1 MSTDFLSTEMS
12 PVKEANK
19 TPAPPVIKKSLP
31 EEIYPGVPIEETPA
45 AEAAAGE
52 PTAGI
57 GSEAP
62 PTEKENE
69 QAEKHRVG
77 SIIFKVLY
85 VLNLYFIAKAFYAAV
100 LVFSE
105 MEKAGVEP
113 KIINLLFGLFLF
125 IVPLFFTVLLSGF
138 TRLLV
143 GSAAEKNVTIY
154 ISIMT
159 IYNYWA
165 KIMSCGFAGGTFF
178 VPSLAISAFAAKSI
192 LTYNGGGFFRHCK
205 NTIKHSFHKQN
216 LFVKLFDKSKK

>member
-1 MSTDFLSTEMS
+1 M
-12 PVKEANK
+12 KEENK

-31 EEIYPGVPIEETPA
+31 EEIYPGAPIEETPTAEHAEETA
-45 AEAAAGE
+45 ADE

-62 PTEKENE
+62 PTEKEKE

-143 GSAAEKNVTIY
+143 GSAVEKNIMMY
-154 ISIMT
+154 IGIMAV
-159 IYNYWA
+159 YNCSV
-165 KIMSCGFAGGTFF
+165 KIVFCGFAGGTFF

-192 LTYNGGGFFRHCK
+192 LTYDGGGFAKHCK
-205 NTIKHSFHKQN
+205 
-216 LFVKLFDKSKK
+216 KLLIHIFKK

>member
-1 MSTDFLSTEMS
+1 M
-12 PVKEANK
+12 
-19 TPAPPVIKKSLP
+19 
-31 EEIYPGVPIEETPA
+31 
-45 AEAAAGE
+45 
-52 PTAGI
+52 
-57 GSEAP
+57 
-62 PTEKENE
+62 
-69 QAEKHRVG
+69 G

-85 VLNLYFIAKAFYAAV
+85 VLNLYFIAKAFDAAV

-113 KIINLLFGLFLF
+113 KTVNFLFELFLF
-125 IVPLFFTVLLSGF
+125 IVPLFFMVLLSGF

-192 LTYNGGGFFRHCK
+192 LTYNGGGFLRHC
-205 NTIKHSFHKQN
+205 
-216 LFVKLFDKSKK
+216 VKELKSLSQKKGRKKL

>member
-1 MSTDFLSTEMS
+1 MPTE
-12 PVKEANK
+12 NK

-31 EEIYPGVPIEETPA
+31 EEIYPGVPIAGAGSEAPALQA
-45 AEAAAGE
+45 AEAAADE
-52 PTAGI
+52 PPAGI

-62 PTEKENE
+62 PTEKENG

-77 SIIFKVLY
+77 LIIFRVLY
-85 VLNLYFIAKAFYAAV
+85 VLNLYFIAKAFDAAV
-100 LVFSE
+100 LVFYE

-113 KIINLLFGLFLF
+113 KTVNFLFELFLF
-125 IVPLFFTVLLSGF
+125 IVPLFFMVLLSGF

-192 LTYNGGGFFRHCK
+192 LTYDGGGFAKHCK
-205 NTIKHSFHKQN
+205 
-216 LFVKLFDKSKK
+216 KLLIHIFKK

>member
-1 MSTDFLSTEMS
+1 M
-12 PVKEANK
+12 KEENK
-19 TPAPPVIKKSLP
+19 TPAPPVIKKDLP
-31 EEIYPGVPIEETPA
+31 DTIYPGVPIEETPA
-45 AEAAAGE
+45 
-52 PTAGI
+52 GI

-62 PTEKENE
+62 TPQAEEASPQKPTPTEKEKE

-85 VLNLYFIAKAFYAAV
+85 VLNLYFIAKAFDAAV

-113 KIINLLFGLFLF
+113 KTVNFLFELFLF
-125 IVPLFFTVLLSGF
+125 IVPLFFMVLLSGF

-143 GSAAEKNVTIY
+143 GSAAKKNVTIY

-192 LTYNGGGFFRHCK
+192 LTYDGGGFFRHFFETLGALF
-205 NTIKHSFHKQN
+205 NKHIQKGI
-216 LFVKLFDKSKK
+216 

>member
-1 MSTDFLSTEMS
+1 M
-12 PVKEANK
+12 KEANK
-19 TPAPPVIKKSLP
+19 TPAVMKKSLP
-31 EEIYPGVPIEETPA
+31 EEIYPGMPIEETSA
-45 AEAAAGE
+45 AEAA
-52 PTAGI
+52 AGI

-62 PTEKENE
+62 PTEEEKE

-138 TRLLV
+138 TRLVV
-143 GSAAEKNVTIY
+143 GCSAGKDVMKYIGIMAAFNGTVKFVFSGFSGGAIFIPSVAVSALLAE
-154 ISIMT
+154 
-159 IYNYWA
+159 A
-165 KIMSCGFAGGTFF
+165 
-178 VPSLAISAFAAKSI
+178 I
-192 LTYNGGGFFRHCK
+192 LTYNGGGFAKHCK
-205 NTIKHSFHKQN
+205 
-216 LFVKLFDKSKK
+216 KLLIHIFKKRRRLPLCQPRTKRPQ

>member
-1 MSTDFLSTEMS
+1 MSLKRRT
-12 PVKEANK
+12 
-19 TPAPPVIKKSLP
+19 PPVVLPDISEKASQPAILKKDLP
-31 EEIYPGVPIEETPA
+31 DELYPGVPIAGAGSEAPALQAEEA
-45 AEAAAGE
+45 
-52 PTAGI
+52 TAGI

-62 PTEKENE
+62 PTEKEKE

-143 GSAAEKNVTIY
+143 GFAVKKNIMMY
-154 ISIMT
+154 IGIMAV
-159 IYNYWA
+159 YNCSV
-165 KIMSCGFAGGTFF
+165 KIVFCGFAGGTFF

-192 LTYNGGGFFRHCK
+192 LTYNGGGFVKHCK
-205 NTIKHSFHKQN
+205 
-216 LFVKLFDKSKK
+216 KLLIHIFKK

>member
-1 MSTDFLSTEMS
+1 MS

-19 TPAPPVIKKSLP
+19 TPAVMKKDLP
-31 EEIYPGVPIEETPA
+31 DELYPGAPI
-45 AEAAAGE
+45 AG
-52 PTAGI
+52 A

-62 PTEKENE
+62 ALQAEEASPQKPTPEEEKAK
-69 QAEKHRVG
+69 AEKHRVG

-113 KIINLLFGLFLF
+113 KTVNFLFELFLF
-125 IVPLFFTVLLSGF
+125 IVPLFFMVLLSGF

-192 LTYNGGGFFRHCK
+192 LTYNGGGFAKHCK
-205 NTIKHSFHKQN
+205 
-216 LFVKLFDKSKK
+216 KLLIHIFKK

>member
-1 MSTDFLSTEMS
+1 M
-12 PVKEANK
+12 KEENK

-31 EEIYPGVPIEETPA
+31 EEIYPGAPI
-45 AEAAAGE
+45 AG
-52 PTAGI
+52 A

-62 PTEKENE
+62 PTEKEKE
-69 QAEKHRVG
+69 RAEKHRVG

-143 GSAAEKNVTIY
+143 GSAVEKNIMMY
-154 ISIMT
+154 IGIMAV
-159 IYNYWA
+159 YNCSV
-165 KIMSCGFAGGTFF
+165 KIVFCGFAGGTFF
-178 VPSLAISAFAAKSI
+178 VPSLALSAFAAKSI
-192 LTYNGGGFFRHCK
+192 LTYDGGGFAKHCK
-205 NTIKHSFHKQN
+205 
-216 LFVKLFDKSKK
+216 KLLIHIFKK

>member
-1 MSTDFLSTEMS
+1 M
-12 PVKEANK
+12 KEANK
-19 TPAPPVIKKSLP
+19 TPAVMKKDLP
-31 EEIYPGVPIEETPA
+31 EEIYPGMPIEETPA
-45 AEAAAGE
+45 AEASVDE
-52 PTAGI
+52 PPAGI

-62 PTEKENE
+62 PTEKEKG

-143 GSAAEKNVTIY
+143 GSAVEKNIMMY
-154 ISIMT
+154 IGIMAAFNGT
-159 IYNYWA
+159 V
-165 KIMSCGFAGGTFF
+165 KFVFSGFSGGAIFI
-178 VPSLAISAFAAKSI
+178 PSVAVSAFLAEAI
-192 LTYNGGGFFRHCK
+192 LTYNGGGFAKHCK
-205 NTIKHSFHKQN
+205 
-216 LFVKLFDKSKK
+216 KLLIHIFKKRRRLSPCQPRTKRPRRRL

>member
-1 MSTDFLSTEMS
+1 M
-12 PVKEANK
+12 KEENK

-31 EEIYPGVPIEETPA
+31 EEIYPGVPI
-45 AEAAAGE
+45 AG
-52 PTAGI
+52 A

-62 PTEKENE
+62 PTEKEKE

-143 GSAAEKNVTIY
+143 GSAVEKNIMMY
-154 ISIMT
+154 IGIMAV
-159 IYNYWA
+159 YNCSV
-165 KIMSCGFAGGTFF
+165 KIVFCGFAGGTFF

-192 LTYNGGGFFRHCK
+192 LTYNGGGFAKHCK
-205 NTIKHSFHKQN
+205 
-216 LFVKLFDKSKK
+216 KLLIHIFKKRRRLPPCRPKTKRPRRRL

>member
-12 PVKEANK
+12 PMKEENK

-31 EEIYPGVPIEETPA
+31 EEIYPGVLI
-45 AEAAAGE
+45 AG
-52 PTAGI
+52 A

-62 PTEKENE
+62 PTEKEKE

-143 GSAAEKNVTIY
+143 GSAVKKNIMMY
-154 ISIMT
+154 IGIMAV
-159 IYNYWA
+159 YNCSV
-165 KIMSCGFAGGTFF
+165 KIVFCGFAGGTFF

-192 LTYNGGGFFRHCK
+192 LTYDGGGFFRHFFGTLGALF
-205 NTIKHSFHKQN
+205 NKHIQKGI
-216 LFVKLFDKSKK
+216 

>member
-1 MSTDFLSTEMS
+1 M
-12 PVKEANK
+12 KEANK

-31 EEIYPGVPIEETPA
+31 EEIYPGAPI
-45 AEAAAGE
+45 AG
-52 PTAGI
+52 A

-62 PTEKENE
+62 PTEKEKE

-143 GSAAEKNVTIY
+143 GSAVEKNIMMY
-154 ISIMT
+154 IGIMAV
-159 IYNYWA
+159 YNCSV
-165 KIMSCGFAGGTFF
+165 KIVFCGFAGGTFF

-192 LTYNGGGFFRHCK
+192 LTYNGGGFAKHCK
-205 NTIKHSFHKQN
+205 
-216 LFVKLFDKSKK
+216 KLLIHIFKK

>member
-1 MSTDFLSTEMS
+1 M
-12 PVKEANK
+12 KEENK

-31 EEIYPGVPIEETPA
+31 DELYPGAPI
-45 AEAAAGE
+45 AG
-52 PTAGI
+52 A

-62 PTEKENE
+62 PTEKEKE

-143 GSAAEKNVTIY
+143 GSAVEKNIMMY
-154 ISIMT
+154 IGIMAV
-159 IYNYWA
+159 YNCSV
-165 KIMSCGFAGGTFF
+165 KIVFCGFAGGTFF

-192 LTYNGGGFFRHCK
+192 LTYDGGGFFRHFFGTLGALFNK
-205 NTIKHSFHKQN
+205 NIQICDAFFGKFQ
-216 LFVKLFDKSKK
+216 KK

>member
-1 MSTDFLSTEMS
+1 M
-12 PVKEANK
+12 KEANK

-31 EEIYPGVPIEETPA
+31 DELYPGAPI
-45 AEAAAGE
+45 AG
-52 PTAGI
+52 A

-62 PTEKENE
+62 APEAEEAAPHKPTPEEEKAK
-69 QAEKHRVG
+69 AEKHRVG

-125 IVPLFFTVLLSGF
+125 IVPLFFMVLLSGF

-192 LTYNGGGFFRHCK
+192 LTYDGGGFAKHCK
-205 NTIKHSFHKQN
+205 
-216 LFVKLFDKSKK
+216 KLLIHIFKK

>member
-1 MSTDFLSTEMS
+1 M
-12 PVKEANK
+12 KEANK
-19 TPAPPVIKKSLP
+19 TPAVMKKDLP
-31 EEIYPGVPIEETPA
+31 EEIYPGIPIEETPA
-45 AEAAAGE
+45 AEASADE

-62 PTEKENE
+62 PTPEEEKE

-77 SIIFKVLY
+77 LIIFRVLY
-85 VLNLYFIAKAFYAAV
+85 VLNLYFIAKAFDAAV

-113 KIINLLFGLFLF
+113 KTVNFLFELFLF
-125 IVPLFFTVLLSGF
+125 IVPLFFMVLLSGF

-143 GSAAEKNVTIY
+143 GSAVEKNVTIY

-192 LTYNGGGFFRHCK
+192 LTYNGGGFAKHCK
-205 NTIKHSFHKQN
+205 
-216 LFVKLFDKSKK
+216 KLLIHIFKK

>member
-1 MSTDFLSTEMS
+1 M
-12 PVKEANK
+12 KEENK
-19 TPAPPVIKKSLP
+19 TPAPPIIKKSLP
-31 EEIYPGVPIEETPA
+31 EEIYPGAPIEETPA
-45 AEAAAGE
+45 AETAADE

-62 PTEKENE
+62 PTEKEKE

-143 GSAAEKNVTIY
+143 GSAVKKNIMMY
-154 ISIMT
+154 IGIMAV
-159 IYNYWA
+159 YNCSV
-165 KIMSCGFAGGTFF
+165 KIVFCGFAGGTFF

-192 LTYNGGGFFRHCK
+192 LTYNGGGFFRHFFGTLGALF
-205 NTIKHSFHKQN
+205 NKHIQKRI
-216 LFVKLFDKSKK
+216 

>member
-1 MSTDFLSTEMS
+1 MPTE
-12 PVKEANK
+12 NK

-31 EEIYPGVPIEETPA
+31 EEIYPGVPIEETSA
-45 AEAAAGE
+45 AEAAADE

-62 PTEKENE
+62 PTEK
-69 QAEKHRVG
+69 EKHRVG

-138 TRLLV
+138 TRLVV
-143 GSAAEKNVTIY
+143 GCSAGKDVMKY
-154 ISIMT
+154 IGIMAV
-159 IYNYWA
+159 YNCSV
-165 KIMSCGFAGGTFF
+165 KIVFCGFAGGTFF

-192 LTYNGGGFFRHCK
+192 LTYNGGGFAKHCK
-205 NTIKHSFHKQN
+205 
-216 LFVKLFDKSKK
+216 KLLIHIFKK